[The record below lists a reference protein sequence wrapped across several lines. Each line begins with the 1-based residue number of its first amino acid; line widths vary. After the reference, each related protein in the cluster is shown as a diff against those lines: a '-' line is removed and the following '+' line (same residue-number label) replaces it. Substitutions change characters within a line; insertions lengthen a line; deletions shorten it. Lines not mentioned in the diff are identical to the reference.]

1 MKILDRTSE
10 ELFNK
15 IRGKFSQVTIGDE
28 NGEVTNEQ
36 TRARYFNFK
45 FKSRGKTL
53 GDVNIALEEERGLT
67 IIYSKDF
74 IKNQKDLIKK
84 EWYSFLKD
92 MRKFA
97 KKRLLQFDVRDI
109 TKSNLSK
116 KDFEW
121 LSKQQKSK
129 SGDDSKMNESKM
141 YGTNKTSYQRIGN
154 ARLSIKHSAPINV
167 ENSAGRTQKISNI
180 FIESPE
186 GEKFRYPYRHLSG
199 ARAMA
204 RHVSEG
210 GTAYDDFGKYISSLS
225 EELSKLRK
233 FNTYMGRTGVM
244 AETLGEYTDI
254 VKERASVIRKEIQN
268 LQKENY
274 YKEKI
279 EGFSA
284 PIVEEVPADVTENWI
299 DQLTIRQFNEEL
311 KDVFPYIYRLV
322 GEAKR
327 VEEIGPEDL
336 EEKSD
341 PCWDN
346 YKMVGTKEK
355 NGKTVPNC
363 VPESEELSEDRYRTN
378 LKYQVADADYKNH
391 IIYVSKNPILQNKFF
406 AHAVAIHNG
415 KELKELISTAE
426 DASQAVE
433 LIKQKLDSSIADAPK
448 ATESSIL
455 NFNSPFT
462 QAFFQNDAGNL
473 GIENIRMIYAK
484 VELGPKIIIANV
496 SNYQNEEEIKQDGFY
511 RLENRS
517 RGTNPMFALGLNPS
531 KVRKLDL
538 IAKGR
543 YVLSKPV
550 KTAEGHYEYNMT
562 FINAVTNK
570 TDIMR
575 MNVPGVQVGSSLPS
589 VKQETNLNFENYIEE
604 YFEDLMGHFSDKKIK
619 EDEEDPREGH
629 VWVKFQT
636 KFAAQT
642 REPYLA
648 LYAGFG
654 NGPNDVTFDSAPIKY
669 FPKTSEQIYKV
680 VTNIQN
686 ERVFVNVKK
695 VYVYNQNL
703 NNPMLIEFFE
713 LLTKNYQGNMIEIV
727 NKPIVDP
734 KTKDTKDTVAYA
746 EIWIKGLDKKVNIGP
761 GSFVVTRKI
770 NKNLTDFTNKI
781 TTLKTGDEVVIT
793 DGEYIGKT
801 GSVQNIFRKQ
811 DINKEKGTADQKPYA
826 NIKPKD
832 YKKPSNIK
840 MITFRMSAKFFG
852 TVIGKDGEPGKDPK
866 FSWVRQFRRGQ
877 FGDFV
882 MPEDKFELFKKQ
894 AEALDIPY
902 KKRGSNKIVKLDP
915 KIEIINVAESQS
927 DQNQKKSKT
936 PLGEFI
942 LSYFDRNTA
951 RFPKGEQAVLTA
963 VEKDYGDRYVEP
975 ARQFIEQVT
984 ATTLEY
990 LQQTANQPRLPETQ
1004 MIKRLAGI

>member
-45 FKSRGKTL
+45 FKSQGKTL
-53 GDVNIALEEERGLT
+53 GDVNIALEEKRGLT

-97 KKRLLQFDVRDI
+97 KKRLLQFHVRDI

-322 GEAKR
+322 GETKR

-336 EEKSD
+336 EEKSSPAGGP
-341 PCWDN
+341 PCWDGKKIGN
-346 YKMVGTKEK
+346 PKTKMKG
-355 NGKTVPNC
+355 GKRVNNC
-363 VPESEELSEDRYRTN
+363 VPEEEKFNQTQFSEKAENNFT
-378 LKYQVADADYKNH
+378 ADDL
-391 IIYVSKNPILQNKFF
+391 LQ
-406 AHAVAIHNG
+406 
-415 KELKELISTAE
+415 L
-426 DASQAVE
+426 
-433 LIKQKLDSSIADAPK
+433 QKLDNLEEVKRRALELITTNSRRPMRPEKIDWFKK
-448 ATESSIL
+448 AI
-455 NFNSPFT
+455 NSKSDQKSVIT
-462 QAFFQNDAGNL
+462 LMYDLMLSGEGNAVI
-473 GIENIRMIYAK
+473 G
-484 VELGPKIIIANV
+484 
-496 SNYQNEEEIKQDGFY
+496 S
-511 RLENRS
+511 NRS
-517 RGTNPMFALGLNPS
+517 MS
-531 KVRKLDL
+531 KNSYRK
-538 IAKGR
+538 
-543 YVLSKPV
+543 
-550 KTAEGHYEYNMT
+550 T
-562 FINAVTNK
+562 FEE
-570 TDIMR
+570 D
-575 MNVPGVQVGSSLPS
+575 Q
-589 VKQETNLNFENYIEE
+589 IEE
-604 YFEDLMGHFSDKKIK
+604 YFEDLMGNFSNKKIK

-703 NNPMLIEFFE
+703 NNPMLNEFFE

-770 NKNLTDFTNKI
+770 NKNLTDFTNTI

>member
-36 TRARYFNFK
+36 TQARYFNFK
-45 FKSRGKTL
+45 FKSQGKTL
-53 GDVNIALEEERGLT
+53 GDVNIALEEENGLT

-74 IKNQKDLIKK
+74 IKNQNDLIKN

-254 VKERASVIRKEIQN
+254 VKERAGVIRKEIQN

-327 VEEIGPEDL
+327 VEDIGPKDL

-346 YKMVGTKEK
+346 YEMVGTKEK

-363 VPESEELSEDRYRTN
+363 VPKKESNQNHFTEKSENNFTADDLLQLQKIDNIEEVKRRAL
-378 LKYQVADADYKNH
+378 
-391 IIYVSKNPILQNKFF
+391 
-406 AHAVAIHNG
+406 
-415 KELKELISTAE
+415 ELISTNSRRPMRPEKINWFKTAIDSKQNRE
-426 DASQAVE
+426 DVIKLMYDLLLSGDGHAVV
-433 LIKQKLDSSIADAPK
+433 
-448 ATESSIL
+448 
-455 NFNSPFT
+455 
-462 QAFFQNDAGNL
+462 G
-473 GIENIRMIYAK
+473 
-484 VELGPKIIIANV
+484 
-496 SNYQNEEEIKQDGFY
+496 
-511 RLENRS
+511 S
-517 RGTNPMFALGLNPS
+517 RGSMS
-531 KVRKLDL
+531 KNSYRK
-538 IAKGR
+538 
-543 YVLSKPV
+543 
-550 KTAEGHYEYNMT
+550 T
-562 FINAVTNK
+562 FEES
-570 TDIMR
+570 
-575 MNVPGVQVGSSLPS
+575 Q
-589 VKQETNLNFENYIEE
+589 IEE
-604 YFEDLMGHFSDKKIK
+604 YFENLMGNFSDKKTN
-619 EDEEDPREGH
+619 ENDENPRMNH
-629 VWVKFQT
+629 IWVKFQYKLT
-636 KFAAQT
+636 AQT
-642 REPYLA
+642 KERYLVA
-648 LYAGFG
+648 YAGFG
-654 NGPNDVTFDSAPIKY
+654 NSPDDVKFDEALRKY
-669 FPKTSEQIYKV
+669 FHLKTVSDIEKAL
-680 VTNIQN
+680 TELKNDN
-686 ERVFVNVKK
+686 TFLNVKK
-695 VYVYNQNL
+695 ILIYDQNPNDPLL
-703 NNPMLIEFFE
+703 NRFFEWFGKNYAGDIFEIVSKPAANPMSREV
-713 LLTKNYQGNMIEIV
+713 KDNIV
-727 NKPIVDP
+727 SV
-734 KTKDTKDTVAYA
+734 
-746 EIWIKGLDKKVNIGP
+746 EIWIPKLEKKVKIGP
-761 GSFVVTRKI
+761 GSFVVARKVD
-770 NKNLTDFTNKI
+770 KNLTDFKRSSTV
-781 TTLKTGDEVVIT
+781 LKTGDMVQIT
-793 DGEYIGKT
+793 DGQYAGYT
-801 GSVQNIFRKQ
+801 GAVQQIYRKQ
-811 DINKEKGTADQKPYA
+811 DTEKEKGSADKKPYA
-826 NIKPKD
+826 NIKPRD
-832 YKKPSNIK
+832 IK
-840 MITFRMSAKFFG
+840 EPVKNKLITFRMSPKFYG
-852 TVIGKDGEPGKDPK
+852 TAIGHELTDPGKKGTSDK
-866 FSWVRQFRRGQ
+866 KDKYGLAWVREYRRAQTGS
-877 FGDFV
+877 FV
-882 MPEDKFELFKKQ
+882 MPEAKFELFKKQ
-894 AEALDIPY
+894 AEALNIPF

-915 KIEIINVAESQS
+915 QIEIINVAESQS

-942 LSYFDRNTA
+942 LSYFDRYTA

-990 LQQTANQPRLPETQ
+990 LQQTVNQPRLPET
-1004 MIKRLAGI
+1004 